1 MLSVIHKYDPADTLP
16 GRQASGLPIT
26 GHVLWDQGHT
36 LIRMLENARV
46 AKGRKNFPMNPEEHS
61 HLNSRGAKLLRNWC
75 RRHPNE
81 SSQSLII
88 KPTLFLQSESERY
101 SGSLSSKQKLP
112 AH

>member
-1 MLSVIHKYDPADTLP
+1 MPSVIHKYDPADTLP

-26 GHVLWDQGHT
+26 GRVLWDQGYT

-61 HLNSRGAKLLRNWC
+61 HLNSWGAKLLRNWC

-81 SSQSLII
+81 SS
-88 KPTLFLQSESERY
+88 
-101 SGSLSSKQKLP
+101 
-112 AH
+112 